1 MIIRANVNEV
11 LLKSASSQETSTM
24 PRASRIRDAAVV
36 VAGMIGALALGV
48 VARLWMRLIS
58 VNPEFTWSG
67 TIGIVTGFAI
77 FGLTQSLSALS
88 HRRRWRPW
96 PARLTRFFGFVGMMP
111 LFIAAGGQ
119 MMPTVVFGGLG
130 SWRVRQPR
138 AAQIVCLVVAALPV
152 VFIGRGIIED
162 FGWSFRSLAG
172 ISGLVA
178 IYSIIVGATR
188 ATMSR
193 PAKEWRTPRSHS

>member
-1 MIIRANVNEV
+1 MNTRANVSEV
-11 LLKSASSQETSTM
+11 GFEAQGSHATSTM
-24 PRASRIRDAAVV
+24 PRASRVHDAAL
-36 VAGMIGALALGV
+36 VAACTMGALALGV

-58 VNPEFTWSG
+58 DNPEFTWSG

-77 FGLTQSLSALS
+77 FGLSQSLSALS

-138 AAQIVCLVVAALPV
+138 AAQIVCLVVAAVPV
-152 VFIGRGIIED
+152 VLVGRGIVDD
-162 FGWSFRSLAG
+162 FGWSLRSLAG
-172 ISGLVA
+172 MSGLVA

-193 PAKEWRTPRSHS
+193 PAMEWRTPLNHS